1 MKIFAAALIV
11 LAFPATAWG
20 EATLVTREVP
30 LPGSGR
36 LRRLSAPERF
46 NLVGLHWKGP
56 GSVELRVRRTSGWS
70 SWREVEAEAED
81 RPDSGSR
88 RRAGCEAGG
97 SARSSGRVRRGASR
111 CECAAGS
118 AGCANRLGRSLQM
131 AGSPA
136 IITRKA
142 WGADER
148 IRRDSPSF
156 ARR

>member
-20 EATLVTREVP
+20 EATLVTHEVP
-30 LPGSGR
+30 LAGQR
-36 LRRLSAPERF
+36 TLAAAVAAPERF

-88 RRAGCEAGG
+88 EARRM
-97 SARSSGRVRRGASR
+97 RGW
-111 CECAAGS
+111 
-118 AGCANRLGRSLQM
+118 RLGALQWT
-131 AGSPA
+131 G
-136 IITRKA
+136 
-142 WGADER
+142 E
-148 IRRDSPSF
+148 
-156 ARR
+156 ARRL